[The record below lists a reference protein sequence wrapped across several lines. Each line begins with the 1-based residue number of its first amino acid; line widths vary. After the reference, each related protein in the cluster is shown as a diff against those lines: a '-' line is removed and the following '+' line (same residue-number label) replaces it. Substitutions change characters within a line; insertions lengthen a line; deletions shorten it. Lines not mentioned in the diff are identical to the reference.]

1 MDNRDRLTDRRI
13 HEAAGLEL
21 DAAIQLMQNETR
33 VDVIDRRDG
42 AVVLTGRLVMI
53 EPQGGAATVRGCF
66 NGDAFPQGLDARP
79 DEDEVRVALR
89 CVVPGPALD
98 RRATSIAEWG
108 GLALDDRRYATLA
121 RWAAKR
127 RGGRAAS
134 LLDALNELREA
145 AKGPEGEQGVVRDL
159 NALL

>member
-1 MDNRDRLTDRRI
+1 MTDRI

-42 AVVLTGRLVMI
+42 VVVLTGRLVMI
-53 EPQGGAATVRGCF
+53 EPKGGAATVRGCF
-66 NGDAFPQGLDARP
+66 DEGAFPPQPVEVYYKGQG
-79 DEDEVRVALR
+79 EDEVRIALR
-89 CVVPGPALD
+89 CIVPGPALE
-98 RRATSIAEWG
+98 RRATSIAELG

-127 RGGRAAS
+127 TGGSGRS